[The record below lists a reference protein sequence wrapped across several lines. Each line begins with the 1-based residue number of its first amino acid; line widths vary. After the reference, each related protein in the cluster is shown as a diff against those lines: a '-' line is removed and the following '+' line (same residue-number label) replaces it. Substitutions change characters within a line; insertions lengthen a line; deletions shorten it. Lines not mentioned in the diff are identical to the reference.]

1 MVKIAK
7 EKRYKKH
14 SIITRL
20 HKTEYIYGLMI
31 FIIILTKRILIINAT
46 ILILKYLLYIYIL
59 IVTLPYIYI
68 QKRHTTK
75 TVIVIKI
82 IVPYAK

>member
-1 MVKIAK
+1 
-7 EKRYKKH
+7 
-14 SIITRL
+14 
-20 HKTEYIYGLMI
+20 MI
-31 FIIILTKRILIINAT
+31 FMIILTKRILIINAT
-46 ILILKYLLYIYIL
+46 ILILKYKLYTYIL

-82 IVPYAK
+82 VKKMSITAMKKGYYNIFCLKKCKSQQ

>member
-1 MVKIAK
+1 
-7 EKRYKKH
+7 
-14 SIITRL
+14 
-20 HKTEYIYGLMI
+20 MI
-31 FIIILTKRILIINAT
+31 VMIILTKRILIINAT
-46 ILILKYLLYIYIL
+46 ILILKYLLYTYIL

-82 IVPYAK
+82 VKKNVNHSHEKRLL